1 MSATPSAALPPA
13 PIAPARATASA
24 WRREL
29 ARWSPSLWI
38 GGGMLLVLVVAGV
51 FAPWITPWDP
61 LRQDYGAALQPP
73 SGAHWFGTDSLG
85 RDVFARALYAI
96 RVDLAIGFW
105 TTYVPMVV
113 GVLLGAYAGLVGG
126 LFDTVLM
133 RVIDVALALPFL
145 VLIIVILSILGPGTQ
160 NIYIAVFLVGWTMY
174 ARLARAEML
183 IEREKEYLLAAR
195 TLGYSRARILLRH
208 ALPNILNVSIVF
220 SVADFVLNIL
230 LVSGLSFLGLGV
242 PPPTPEWGAMVA
254 DGKAFMQQA
263 WWIAT
268 LPGLVIVVT
277 GVALSLIGDGLTH
290 RLGDR
295 HVTGH

>member
-1 MSATPSAALPPA
+1 MSGTAPLIAPTVPPA
-13 PIAPARATASA
+13 ASERAA
-24 WRREL
+24 WRREI
-29 ARWSPSLWI
+29 ARWTPSLWI
-38 GGGMLLVLVVAGV
+38 GGGLLFVLVLGGV
-51 FAPWITPWDP
+51 FAPWLTQWDP
-61 LRQDYGAALQPP
+61 LRQDYGAALRPP
-73 SGAHWFGTDSLG
+73 DLVHWFGTDSLG

-126 LFDTVLM
+126 LVDTVLM

-183 IEREKEYLLAAR
+183 IEREKDYLLAAR

-208 ALPNILNVSIVF
+208 ALPNILNASIVF
-220 SVADFVLNIL
+220 SVSDFILNIL

-242 PPPTPEWGAMVA
+242 SPPTPEWGAMVA

-277 GVALSLIGDGLTH
+277 GVALSLVGDGLSH